1 MAQITLAANEKAF
14 RKLYERV
21 RDAFEFTASDSGDF
35 GPFSAGYDIKTTLE
49 GGDVDLRA
57 DNTVKI
63 DELDIKW
70 DKLDFH
76 LGLDLPRICVGG
88 FCIVPNPFGGCLVR
102 APRICVFGADPDI
115 SITLPL
121 GGIVT
126 SEISFTGSLY
136 FKYFINSARPIGM
149 DDWEAAESS
158 PSLANKWQLFID
170 PESIDLDVF
179 DIADTVGDLLEDAVD
194 LAIDGLLG
202 PLPGWA
208 KDIIRAI
215 LGPIIDLIRGILD
228 IADDVEE
235 WLSDILNVSFGLL
248 DLVLTF
254 VAEYFANRSPLF
266 EFEDPYSVLKEAD
279 NPNTL
284 SDLPKLV
291 PVKIPVRD
299 LQVANDDKEMVIEA
313 NIG

>member
-158 PSLANKWQLFID
+158 QNALTAAGRFPRPIVTQ
-170 PESIDLDVF
+170 
-179 DIADTVGDLLEDAVD
+179 IAP
-194 LAIDGLLG
+194 LG
-202 PLPGWA
+202 TFY
-208 KDIIRAI
+208 RAEEYHQQYFEK
-215 LGPIIDLIRGILD
+215 RGR
-228 IADDVEE
+228 
-235 WLSDILNVSFGLL
+235 FGCR
-248 DLVLTF
+248 TH
-254 VAEYFANRSPLF
+254 
-266 EFEDPYSVLKEAD
+266 
-279 NPNTL
+279 
-284 SDLPKLV
+284 
-291 PVKIPVRD
+291 
-299 LQVANDDKEMVIEA
+299 
-313 NIG
+313 